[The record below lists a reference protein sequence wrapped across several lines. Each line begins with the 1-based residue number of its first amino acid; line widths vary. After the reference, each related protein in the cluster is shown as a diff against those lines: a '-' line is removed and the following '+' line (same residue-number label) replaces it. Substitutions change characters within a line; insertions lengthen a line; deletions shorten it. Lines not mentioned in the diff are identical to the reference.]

1 MFPFHCNAPSLCVFF
16 SDSLVHAFPS
26 LPPAPQSCND
36 PAGPLRLE
44 PKMQKLDALST
55 AVFFA
60 SKQYSARGEY
70 GSVRVVLD
78 AQQVLCATLV
88 LSLVLR
94 LHGNAP
100 SRSVCCFRVHSHTA
114 FTRFLW
120 L

>member
-1 MFPFHCNAPSLCVFF
+1 MLFEFYSFF
-16 SDSLVHAFPS
+16 SDSHALS
-26 LPPAPQSCND
+26 LSCLMPQSCND

-78 AQQVLCATLV
+78 AQQVLYATL
-88 LSLVLR
+88 L
-94 LHGNAP
+94 
-100 SRSVCCFRVHSHTA
+100 
-114 FTRFLW
+114 
-120 L
+120 